1 MTILSL
7 ITGGIH
13 LHTSRHPWESKKTRY
28 SVKNISKINNT
39 SPLVSLSHNNISSMK
54 SGNQHAIQELSIN
67 FNEYTEFEWV
77 WFEYIIYWLQNEIS
91 SNIYET
97 DVEKIFIVIYLLVMY
112 VLLYMSFIFEITY
125 LFRSASFSFYG
136 VFFQCVNCLVNLRG
150 VQMWERRESWGVY
163 PMSSQYFTMFCSISR
178 NCDLW
183 LHCYYSWTQFD
194 YIVITVCQMPVHTM
208 YVVDSIFILYTVN
221 LRLFY
226 YILK

>member
-77 WFEYIIYWLQNEIS
+77 WFEYIIYWLQNEVS
-91 SNIYET
+91 SNIYKM
-97 DVEKIFIVIYLLVMY
+97 DVEKILIVIYLLVMY
-112 VLLYMSFIFEITY
+112 ILLYMSFISEITY

-136 VFFQCVNCLVNLRG
+136 VFFSMCTVNC
-150 VQMWERRESWGVY
+150 
-163 PMSSQYFTMFCSISR
+163 
-178 NCDLW
+178 
-183 LHCYYSWTQFD
+183 
-194 YIVITVCQMPVHTM
+194 
-208 YVVDSIFILYTVN
+208 
-221 LRLFY
+221 
-226 YILK
+226 

>member
-7 ITGGIH
+7 IIGGIH

-77 WFEYIIYWLQNEIS
+77 WFEYIIYWLQNEVS
-91 SNIYET
+91 SNIYKM
-97 DVEKIFIVIYLLVMY
+97 DVEKILIVIYLLVMY
-112 VLLYMSFIFEITY
+112 ILLYMSFISEITY

-136 VFFQCVNCLVNLRG
+136 VFFSMCTVNCLVNLRG

-163 PMSSQYFTMFCSISR
+163 PMSSQYFT
-178 NCDLW
+178 DVLQ
-183 LHCYYSWTQFD
+183 H
-194 YIVITVCQMPVHTM
+194 
-208 YVVDSIFILYTVN
+208 
-221 LRLFY
+221 
-226 YILK
+226 

>member
-7 ITGGIH
+7 VTGGIH

-77 WFEYIIYWLQNEIS
+77 WFEYIIYWLQNEVS
-91 SNIYET
+91 SNIYKM
-97 DVEKIFIVIYLLVMY
+97 DVEKILIVIYLLVMY
-112 VLLYMSFIFEITY
+112 ILLYMSFISEITY

-136 VFFQCVNCLVNLRG
+136 VFFSMCTVNCLVNLRG
-150 VQMWERRESWGVY
+150 VRMWERRERRWIY
-163 PMSSQYFTMFCSISR
+163 PMSSQYFT
-178 NCDLW
+178 DVLQ
-183 LHCYYSWTQFD
+183 H
-194 YIVITVCQMPVHTM
+194 
-208 YVVDSIFILYTVN
+208 
-221 LRLFY
+221 
-226 YILK
+226 

>member
-7 ITGGIH
+7 IIGGIH

-77 WFEYIIYWLQNEIS
+77 WFEYIIYWLQNEVS
-91 SNIYET
+91 SNIYKM
-97 DVEKIFIVIYLLVMY
+97 DVEKILIVIYLLVMY
-112 VLLYMSFIFEITY
+112 VLLYMSFISEITY

-136 VFFQCVNCLVNLRG
+136 VFFSMCTVNC
-150 VQMWERRESWGVY
+150 
-163 PMSSQYFTMFCSISR
+163 
-178 NCDLW
+178 
-183 LHCYYSWTQFD
+183 
-194 YIVITVCQMPVHTM
+194 
-208 YVVDSIFILYTVN
+208 
-221 LRLFY
+221 
-226 YILK
+226 

>member
-7 ITGGIH
+7 IIGGIH

-77 WFEYIIYWLQNEIS
+77 WFEYIIYWLQNEVS
-91 SNIYET
+91 SNIYKM
-97 DVEKIFIVIYLLVMY
+97 DVEKILIVIYLLVMY
-112 VLLYMSFIFEITY
+112 VLLYMSFISEITY

-136 VFFQCVNCLVNLRG
+136 VFFQCVL
-150 VQMWERRESWGVY
+150 
-163 PMSSQYFTMFCSISR
+163 
-178 NCDLW
+178 
-183 LHCYYSWTQFD
+183 
-194 YIVITVCQMPVHTM
+194 
-208 YVVDSIFILYTVN
+208 
-221 LRLFY
+221 
-226 YILK
+226 

>member
-7 ITGGIH
+7 IIGGIH

-112 VLLYMSFIFEITY
+112 VYYICLSSLRLLTCLEVH
-125 LFRSASFSFYG
+125 LFLSMVYFFNVYCKLFSKPARSTN
-136 VFFQCVNCLVNLRG
+136 VRE
-150 VQMWERRESWGVY
+150 ERKLGVY
-163 PMSSQYFTMFCSISR
+163 PMSSQYFT
-178 NCDLW
+178 DVLQ
-183 LHCYYSWTQFD
+183 H
-194 YIVITVCQMPVHTM
+194 
-208 YVVDSIFILYTVN
+208 
-221 LRLFY
+221 
-226 YILK
+226 

>member
-7 ITGGIH
+7 IIGGIH

-39 SPLVSLSHNNISSMK
+39 SSLVSLSHNNISSMK

-91 SNIYET
+91 SNIYKM
-97 DVEKIFIVIYLLVMY
+97 DVEKILIVIYLLVMY

-136 VFFQCVNCLVNLRG
+136 VFFQFVL
-150 VQMWERRESWGVY
+150 
-163 PMSSQYFTMFCSISR
+163 
-178 NCDLW
+178 
-183 LHCYYSWTQFD
+183 
-194 YIVITVCQMPVHTM
+194 
-208 YVVDSIFILYTVN
+208 
-221 LRLFY
+221 
-226 YILK
+226 

>member
-7 ITGGIH
+7 IIGGIH

-54 SGNQHAIQELSIN
+54 SGNQHAIQELFIN

-91 SNIYET
+91 SNIYKM
-97 DVEKIFIVIYLLVMY
+97 DVEKILIVIYLLVMY
-112 VLLYMSFIFEITY
+112 ILLYMSFISEITY

-136 VFFQCVNCLVNLRG
+136 VFFSMCTVNCLVNLRG
-150 VQMWERRESWGVY
+150 VRMWERRERRWIY
-163 PMSSQYFTMFCSISR
+163 PMSSQYFT
-178 NCDLW
+178 DVLQ
-183 LHCYYSWTQFD
+183 H
-194 YIVITVCQMPVHTM
+194 
-208 YVVDSIFILYTVN
+208 
-221 LRLFY
+221 
-226 YILK
+226 

>member
-7 ITGGIH
+7 IIGGIH

-77 WFEYIIYWLQNEIS
+77 WFEYIIYWLQNEVS
-91 SNIYET
+91 SNIYKM
-97 DVEKIFIVIYLLVMY
+97 DVEKILIVIYLLVMY
-112 VLLYMSFIFEITY
+112 ILLYMSFISEITY

-136 VFFQCVNCLVNLRG
+136 VFFSMCTVNCLVNLRG
-150 VQMWERRESWGVY
+150 VQMWERRERRWIY
-163 PMSSQYFTMFCSISR
+163 PMSSQYFT
-178 NCDLW
+178 DVLQ
-183 LHCYYSWTQFD
+183 H
-194 YIVITVCQMPVHTM
+194 
-208 YVVDSIFILYTVN
+208 
-221 LRLFY
+221 
-226 YILK
+226 

>member
-7 ITGGIH
+7 IIGGIH

-77 WFEYIIYWLQNEIS
+77 WFEYIIYWLQNEVS
-91 SNIYET
+91 SNIYKM
-97 DVEKIFIVIYLLVMY
+97 DVEKILIVIYLLVMY
-112 VLLYMSFIFEITY
+112 ILLYMSFISEITY

-136 VFFQCVNCLVNLRG
+136 VFFSMCTVNCLVNLRG
-150 VQMWERRESWGVY
+150 VRMWERRERRWIY
-163 PMSSQYFTMFCSISR
+163 PMSSQYFT
-178 NCDLW
+178 DVLQ
-183 LHCYYSWTQFD
+183 H
-194 YIVITVCQMPVHTM
+194 
-208 YVVDSIFILYTVN
+208 
-221 LRLFY
+221 
-226 YILK
+226 